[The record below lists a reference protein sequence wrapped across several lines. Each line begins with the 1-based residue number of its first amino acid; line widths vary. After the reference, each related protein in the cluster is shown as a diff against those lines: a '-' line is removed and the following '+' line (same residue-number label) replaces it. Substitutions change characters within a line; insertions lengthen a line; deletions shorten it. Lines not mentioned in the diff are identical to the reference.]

1 MSRYFYSLISKAQGL
16 KVLHEEAVLH
26 GKLEVGLSGGKIL
39 YAWDEDRQNIRVIN
53 TEEAAERLGLTV
65 AQVDQIIA
73 TNAEVVFDAPE
84 EEDIIEDVLDD
95 LNTEEVLSVEPKEEA
110 IATVEPIVV
119 EEKPEP
125 TYSDALIEKAIAVIE
140 FELAETVVE
149 YDQLSTEHDSIKAQL
164 DDKQKEIKSL
174 QAIIDN
180 LNAVVNVKK

>member
-1 MSRYFYSLISKAQGL
+1 MSRYFYSLISKAQDL
-16 KVLHEEAVLH
+16 KVLHEEAVLQ

-39 YAWDEDRQNIRVIN
+39 YAWDEDRQNIRAIN
-53 TEEAAERLGLTV
+53 TEEAAARLGLTV

-84 EEDIIEDVLDD
+84 EEPVEDVLVD
-95 LNTEEVLSVEPKEEA
+95 LYTEETLAEDPKDEVV
-110 IATVEPIVV
+110 ATVEPIAV

-125 TYSDALIEKAIAVIE
+125 TYSDAPIEKAIAVIE
-140 FELAETVVE
+140 FELAEAVVE
-149 YDQLSTEHDSIKAQL
+149 YDQLSIEHDSIKAQL

-180 LNAVVNVKK
+180 LNAVVNSKK